1 MPKTKTAPYGS
12 WRSPITPALAA
23 SGAVGLEQIWLSGE
37 DVYWLE
43 GRPLEEGRQVIV
55 RRRADGTVEDVTPS
69 DIGVLSRVHEY
80 GGGEYLVDGKTVYFS
95 NRDDQRL
102 YRQDPGETPRPITP
116 EPAIPAGLRY
126 ADGRVTPDGRWLICV
141 RERHMEE
148 SEAINEL
155 VVLPTDGSEEPR
167 AIASGHDFYA
177 SPRISPDGSTLA
189 WLTWDHPQMPWDGT
203 ELWAAPLLDDGSLG
217 EARLVAGSAGES
229 IFQPEWSPE
238 GVLHFASDRTGWW
251 NLYCERDGELALVL
265 EMEAEFAVPQW
276 VFGLSVYAFLPGG
289 QVAAIYHQDGFG
301 YLALIDPAAGSME
314 ALEVGFTSFPSPSLQ
329 ANEAGDRLYFIGGTS
344 ADAPA
349 VVELALDTGHIQ
361 LLRKGME
368 LDIDPGY
375 ISIPHPITFPTEGD
389 QDAYALFYP
398 PTNQDYTGPS
408 DERPPLIVISHGG
421 PTSAARVHLNLGI
434 QYWTS
439 RGFAVVDV
447 NYGGSTGYGRTY
459 RERLNGAWG
468 IVDTAD
474 CINAATY
481 LAEQGLVD
489 SDRLIIRG
497 GSAGG
502 YTTLCALTFYDVFSV
517 GASYYGIGDLELLAR
532 DTHKFESRYLDSMVG
547 PYPEAKVVYQARSPI
562 RFTDR
567 LSCPVVLFQG
577 LDDKVVPPSQAEMM
591 VEALREKGLPFAYI
605 AFEGEGHGFR
615 KAETIQ
621 RALEA
626 ELYFYA
632 QVFGFELAEPVEPV
646 AIENL

>member
-1 MPKTKTAPYGS
+1 MTQTKTVPYGS

-43 GRPLEEGRQVIV
+43 GRPLEGGRRVIV
-55 RRRADGTVEDVTPS
+55 RRRADGAVEDVTPP
-69 DIGVLSRVHEY
+69 DIGVQTRVHEY
-80 GGGEYLVDGKTVYFS
+80 GGGDYLVDGETVTFS

-102 YRQDPGETPRPITP
+102 YRQDPGQAPYPITP

-141 RERHMEE
+141 RERHQEQG
-148 SEAINEL
+148 EAINEL
-155 VVLPTDGSEEPR
+155 VALPPDGSEAPR

-177 SPRISPDGSTLA
+177 SPRISPDGRTLA

-203 ELWAAPLLDDGSLG
+203 ELWAAPLLEDGSLG
-217 EARLVAGSAGES
+217 EARLVAGSVGES
-229 IFQPEWSPE
+229 IFQPEWSPD
-238 GVLHFASDRTGWW
+238 GVLYFASDRTGWW
-251 NLYCERDGELALVL
+251 NLYAERDGDLVPIMP
-265 EMEAEFAVPQW
+265 MEAEFAGAQW
-276 VFGLSVYAFLPGG
+276 VFNLSAMAFLADG
-289 QVAAIYHQDGFG
+289 QIAAIYHQDGFG
-301 YLALIDPAAGSME
+301 HLALIDPAVGQME
-314 ALEVGFTSFPSPSLQ
+314 ALEVGFTSFSPLSLR
-329 ANEAGDRLYFIGGTS
+329 ANAGGDRLYFIGGTS

-368 LDIDPGY
+368 LEIDPGY
-375 ISIPHPITFPTEGD
+375 LSIPHAITFPTEGD
-389 QDAYALFYP
+389 LDAYAFFYP
-398 PTNQDYTGPS
+398 PANQDYAPPV

-421 PTSAARVHLNLGI
+421 PTGATRVYLSLGI

-447 NYGGSTGYGRTY
+447 NYGGSTGYGRAY
-459 RERLNGAWG
+459 RERLDGAWG

-474 CINAATY
+474 CVNAAKY

-489 SDRLIIRG
+489 GERLLIRG

-502 YTTLCALTFYDVFSV
+502 YTTLCALTFYDIFSA
-517 GASYYGIGDLELLAR
+517 GASYYGVGDLETLAR

-547 PYPEAKVVYQARSPI
+547 PYPEAQAIYHARSPI
-562 RFTDR
+562 HFTDR
-567 LSCPVVLFQG
+567 LSCPVILFQG

-591 VEALREKGLPFAYI
+591 VDALRAKGLPFAYI
-605 AFEGEGHGFR
+605 AFEGEAHGFR
-615 KAETIQ
+615 KAENIQ

-632 QVFGFELAEPVEPV
+632 RVFGFELADPV
-646 AIENL
+646 APVTIENL